1 MICLT
6 DVFFSSHAPQQRRIE
21 RRTARE
27 IQEEYQPEDASAIE
41 SSLHND
47 GATHGDVGIL
57 ERSRLLAKTARCK
70 RKDTVDCVGGV
81 NRDNITQTCEEAC
94 QDEYG
99 VGGCCVGANACDG
112 FTGLVCRDADAS
124 TGFMGSCSGTDAC
137 RNANIGSVFQ
147 SCAEGYK
154 SCEDA
159 GQNGYIGSMKGSC
172 KGPRACTG
180 AAANQG
186 YIGLFQTSCHGP
198 AVCQNA
204 AANGGSVDAIENSC
218 FGQQSCYNLAADQG
232 VVGTVVDS
240 CSLITPFATPTQTCK
255 NAARNGVITLGIL
268 SSCVSYFYNFV
279 STSVNVSTYI

>member
-1 MICLT
+1 MICSYYDIFLIQI
-6 DVFFSSHAPQQRRIE
+6 FSPHAPQQRRIE

-27 IQEEYQPEDASAIE
+27 IQEYQPDDASAVE
-41 SSLHND
+41 SSPYND
-47 GATHGDVGIL
+47 GANGDVGIL

-81 NRDNITQTCEEAC
+81 NRDNITQTCAEAC

-124 TGFMGSCSGTDAC
+124 TGFMGSCSGADAC

-154 SCEDA
+154 PCEDA

-180 AAANQG
+180 AASNQG
-186 YIGLFQTSCHGP
+186 YISLFDQACHGP

-204 AANGGSVDAIENSC
+204 AANGGSVGEVENSC

-268 SSCVSYFYNFV
+268 SSCVSYISMSLCLFEV
-279 STSVNVSTYI
+279 